1 MVTELLDILDGTAK
15 KTGETITRDEA
26 HLSGTW
32 HGAFHCLIL
41 SERQGRGYA
50 IFQKRS
56 HEKLIAPD
64 RYDVSVG
71 GHYTAGEGPESA
83 GPREIREEL
92 GLDVKFGDLVPL
104 GKRVFVYCFTP
115 GIREHEFQ
123 DVYLLRRDVNPGE
136 LTLQRGEVDAVLE
149 LDIDR
154 GIELHSGRKSMVG
167 GTLFRPGNPAEAVA
181 VSARDFVPSVENY
194 YLKLILLAKRYL
206 KGEREG
212 LVV

>member
-1 MVTELLDILDGTAK
+1 MELLDILDGTAK
-15 KTGETITRDEA
+15 KSGKTIPRDEA
-26 HLSGTW
+26 HRSGIW
-32 HGAFHCLIL
+32 HGAFHCLIIG
-41 SERQGRGYA
+41 ERRGRGYA

-71 GHYTAGEGPESA
+71 GHYAAGEGPETA

-92 GLDVKFGDLVPL
+92 GLEVQFGDLVPL

-115 GIREHEFQ
+115 GITEHEFQ
-123 DVYLLRRDVNPGE
+123 DVYLLKRAIDPGE
-136 LTLQRGEVDAVLE
+136 LTLQPGEVDAVLE
-149 LDIDR
+149 LELER

-167 GTLFRPGNPAEAVA
+167 GTLVRPGLPAEAIA
-181 VSARDFVPSVENY
+181 VSARDFVPSVDNY
-194 YLKLILLAKRYL
+194 YLKLLLIAKRYL

>member
-1 MVTELLDILDGTAK
+1 MELLDILDGTAK
-15 KTGETITRDEA
+15 KTGGTIPRDEA
-26 HLSGTW
+26 HRSGIW
-32 HGAFHCLIL
+32 HGAFHCLIIG
-41 SERQGRGYA
+41 ERQGRGYA

-71 GHYTAGEGPESA
+71 GHYAAGEGPETA

-92 GLDVKFGDLVPL
+92 GLEVRFGDLVPL

-115 GIREHEFQ
+115 GITEHEFQ

-136 LTLQRGEVDAVLE
+136 LTLQPGEVDAVLE
-149 LDIDR
+149 LDIER

-167 GTLFRPGNPAEAVA
+167 GTLVRPDLPAEAVA
-181 VSARDFVPSVENY
+181 VSAREFVPSVDNY
-194 YLKLILLAKRYL
+194 YLKLLLLAKRYL